1 MSKNEDKKSLQ
12 FWDFCYNIE
21 IIIFKRKGKEI
32 KMKNLY
38 GSIKISKILG
48 EDKQCIEENIDYY
61 KLKGNRYGL
70 EIVKT
75 DSTNEENI
83 EVTNIADITDNEEKI
98 DDILNDLVIKEI
110 TPSLSDVIEDLL
122 KIHAC

>member
-1 MSKNEDKKSLQ
+1 
-12 FWDFCYNIE
+12 
-21 IIIFKRKGKEI
+21 
-32 KMKNLY
+32 MKNLY

-48 EDKQCIEENIDYY
+48 RDKQCIEENIDYY
-61 KLKGNRYGL
+61 KLKDNRYGL
-70 EIVKT
+70 EIVKRN
-75 DSTNEENI
+75 STNEENI

-122 KIHAC
+122 KIHVS